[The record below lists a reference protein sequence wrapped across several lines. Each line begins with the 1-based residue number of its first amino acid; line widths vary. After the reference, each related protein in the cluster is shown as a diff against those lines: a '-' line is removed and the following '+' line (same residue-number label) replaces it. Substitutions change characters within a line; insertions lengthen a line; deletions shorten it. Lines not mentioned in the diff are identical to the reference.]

1 MGFQFKSFQ
10 VNQQLFNVLAS
21 MLKNKSNVTMA
32 GSHLKSI
39 AINQNLQIPQELLHL
54 NDSSLVNNSICCCC
68 DWRENSGHVIF
79 EAIYSRMDQKNIF
92 GKKES
97 VENIE
102 NSSENGANNKK
113 RKYSGRIEIEI
124 DFLLSQD
131 GEALT
136 SLKPRLSG
144 ISDHLQL

>member
-1 MGFQFKSFQ
+1 MG
-10 VNQQLFNVLAS
+10 
-21 MLKNKSNVTMA
+21 
-32 GSHLKSI
+32 
-39 AINQNLQIPQELLHL
+39 
-54 NDSSLVNNSICCCC
+54 VNNSICCCC

-97 VENIE
+97 GENIE

-113 RKYSGRIEIEI
+113 RKYSGSIDIESSSKRIEKEI
-124 DFLLSQD
+124 AFLLSQD
-131 GEALT
+131 DEALT

-144 ISDHLQL
+144 ISDHLQLLLKKI